1 MRLADE
7 DQVDDA
13 MQAILNHRWVEH
25 MPRLTSAQLA
35 ELLPVLEPVQRA
47 PRRKPT
53 VPKEYRPAHPKKVKV
68 ASALQSSTI
77 PAPIRRDVV
86 TRDGW
91 ECQRCSRSI
100 YGIRAGLQHRRPRG
114 AGGST
119 RLHTMANLVLLCG
132 WADDPD
138 TCTHLVERLDRPGAT
153 RDGWLVPNGVAPE
166 EWPVLRYGKDWMQ
179 PGSEWVPALP
189 HPDQI
194 ERGAV
199 A

>member
-13 MQAILNHRWVEH
+13 IQAILNHHWIEH
-25 MPRLTSAQLA
+25 MPHLTSAQLA

-53 VPKEYRPAHPKKVKV
+53 VPKEYRK
-68 ASALQSSTI
+68 
-77 PAPIRRDVV
+77 PAPKRVRVSVLHSSEIPGPVRSAVIARDL
-86 TRDGW
+86 W
-91 ECQRCSRSI
+91 QCQRCGRSI
-100 YGIRAGLQHRRPRG
+100 TNVRAGLQHRRPRQM
-114 AGGST
+114 GGSKL
-119 RLHTMANLVLLCG
+119 LHTMANLVVLCG
-132 WADDPD
+132 WSVDEG
-138 TCTHLVERLDRPGAT
+138 TCTAWVEVEDRLGAA
-153 RDGWLVPNGVAPE
+153 RDGWLVPTGVAPE

-179 PGSEWVPALP
+179 PGDMWVPALP